1 MVTSDNSKG
10 RVRAGLMAFRC
21 GFARSK
27 VLDGPYTPMG
37 LSSSFDGAP
46 QPEAPRAP
54 SSIPRRMPPA
64 HGVSSM
70 SKRRSPAR
78 RLSWLLVAGLVAGAV
93 LIPAAAPV
101 VGQQPAPDSADRVGR
116 HGLRR

>member
-1 MVTSDNSKG
+1 M
-10 RVRAGLMAFRC
+10 
-21 GFARSK
+21 
-27 VLDGPYTPMG
+27 DGAPTPMG
-37 LSSSFDGAP
+37 LWSSFFGDP
-46 QPEAPRAP
+46 LPEAPRAP
-54 SSIPRRMPPA
+54 NIHPRRMPPA

-101 VGQQPAPDSADRVGR
+101 SANNLHQSPPITWDATGYTDDCPT
-116 HGLRR
+116 